1 MIRYIIVRFIF
12 PVLKPILDFRGNAI
26 ERVPTDIIFVD
37 VIHRAVRRIFEGEG
51 ATPAVA
57 PTVKVINISIGDPVR
72 QLTSIMSPL
81 ARLLDWLSFKYKV
94 LFIVSA
100 GNQNTGGLNIGISFD
115 EFKGLTQEQRNERI
129 FSHLKDE
136 IRNLRVLSP
145 AESINSLTIGALYKD
160 ACQVMENER
169 QAAAVSDGLPSPVS
183 SFGLGYNR
191 AITPDLYYY
200 GGRKFL
206 IRSIDGGLRW
216 PISGR
221 EPGCKIAAPYGD
233 GAESGQAFSFGTSDA
248 AAQITHEAGKCYD
261 VLNEIFFNET
271 GNSIPNN
278 YTAIL
283 LKGMLT
289 HGASWDTC
297 ADELSKLTQL
307 PPNRLHRWLGNGV
320 PDISRVMECTN
331 RRITLIGLGGLKP
344 DEAHVYTLPLPFDF
358 SAQLVKRRLTVTL
371 AYFSPISPAKQR
383 YRTAQIWF
391 EIEQPHELFST
402 RQNTDWNSVRRGTL
416 QHEIFSGENAVVWDI
431 EDSIKIKV
439 NCKKDAENRKET
451 VAYGLFVTFEVAE
464 GLDVDVYTSVVN
476 KIRQAVP
483 ITTLGRA

>member
-1 MIRYIIVRFIF
+1 MTLSQNNYKYIKEKLQFI
-12 PVLKPILDFRGNAI
+12 ITYAI
-26 ERVPTDIIFVD
+26 
-37 VIHRAVRRIFEGEG
+37 
-51 ATPAVA
+51 
-57 PTVKVINISIGDPVR
+57 KNI
-72 QLTSIMSPL
+72 T
-81 ARLLDWLSFKYKV
+81 
-94 LFIVSA
+94 
-100 GNQNTGGLNIGISFD
+100 
-115 EFKGLTQEQRNERI
+115 
-129 FSHLKDE
+129 
-136 IRNLRVLSP
+136 
-145 AESINSLTIGALYKD
+145 
-160 ACQVMENER
+160 
-169 QAAAVSDGLPSPVS
+169 
-183 SFGLGYNR
+183 
-191 AITPDLYYY
+191 
-200 GGRKFL
+200 
-206 IRSIDGGLRW
+206 RW

-383 YRTAQIWF
+383 YRTVQIWF